1 MQWLNYIHKIR
12 PKLSYN
18 MDAQKC
24 MIVDL
29 ERRGDKRMFITEQ
42 VASISE
48 NKNGLWTVRF
58 LSSPRVFNYNHSRLL
73 YLTHPEK
80 IDLGEKGLYIKNK
93 HITNVSE
100 LLRFTGGRHTFY
112 RVTYSNGYYEN
123 LEGNEVYVTRTPIDK
138 NGGSTW
144 DYLRKLAA
152 ETGLMVEDEENI
164 LSKQY
169 DLVDLKRD
177 NVPLAQYLG
186 DKTELRIYREPKQI
200 FYPFGCNASQ
210 KAAVEAALTHQV
222 SIIQGPPGT
231 GKTQTILNII
241 ANLLMGN
248 KTVLV
253 VSNNNSA
260 VDNVAEKLSAE
271 GLGFIIAKLGSVQNK
286 EAFIANQADYPI
298 MDGWAIEEGSVKLKA
313 SEALRSVSQGF
324 DAQLRQAQLKAEYDA
339 LSKET
344 KYNELLQQ
352 ECVDNDW
359 LDSKSSSKLM
369 SLLNLYQMITE
380 RGCKPGFW
388 FRIKWAFS
396 LGMKMFS
403 FLGGKPAFVIASLET
418 AYYISRK
425 SEIEHELAS
434 IEATLQDID
443 IKQCTQKLRSSS
455 LALLKSKV
463 AKHYK
468 NSARRKFNIKDIKPR
483 SEEFLKE
490 YPVVLST
497 TYSSKSCIS
506 KDMVFDYVIM
516 DEASQVDIKTGAL
529 ALSCALNAVIV
540 GDDKQL
546 PNVIGREEALAL
558 NAIQSTYNVDDKY
571 NATTHS
577 FLQSCVEVFKDAPVT
592 LLREHYR
599 CHPKIIEFCNGRF
612 YDGELITMTVDHSED
627 KVLQVIRT
635 VKGNHARGHF
645 NQREID
651 VIMQEVMPEYAGK
664 GSVGIITPY
673 RVQAEEINKALGSD
687 IASTVHKYQG
697 RECETIIMSMVDNA
711 PTEFSDD
718 SNLLNVAISR
728 AKKHICI
735 VTNGNEIPQNTNL
748 AQLIAYIQYNNF
760 EIKESKLHSVFDLLY
775 KQYTAERLAY
785 EQSHAVVSEHLS
797 ENLLYNILVQSIS
810 KLGLKNTEVLCHY
823 PLLRLIADWNM
834 LDEQEKAFAESPL
847 AHVDFLIYNSLTKQP
862 LKTIEVDGWHF
873 HKESEAQQ
881 SRDVLKDT
889 ILTKFGLCPLRISTT
904 ATVNLETM
912 INFLIG

>member
-1 MQWLNYIHKIR
+1 
-12 PKLSYN
+12 

-152 ETGLMVEDEENI
+152 EIGLMVEDEENI

-403 FLGGKPAFVIASLET
+403 FLGGKSAFVIASLET